1 MEKEENVY
9 EQISPT
15 EEFAEARENEA
26 LTVLG
31 KFKDVGALV
40 RAYESLQAEFTRRSQ
55 RLRQLEKA
63 SENFKQ
69 EEGPSGAE
77 KLRKTAKTKREERKE
92 FDAFIADTVSPS
104 MEEKKPDEVTMD
116 ESNLEEKGVEKTM
129 VLEEGEEENK
139 AVGTPL
145 AAENLMAEAERTLD
159 AKAQEKQMGEV
170 IKPSAYG
177 GEAQGVGEDLFE
189 RAVKDEA
196 VRLRIIGEYLASLGK
211 SDAPLTAVGGGTFA
225 APPMKAKTV
234 NEAGNMALLY
244 FRKPTV

>member
-9 EQISPT
+9 EETTLT
-15 EEFAEARENEA
+15 EEFAEANEDGA

-69 EEGPSGAE
+69 EETSSGAE
-77 KLRKTAKTKREERKE
+77 KLRKAAKAKRLERKE

-104 MEEKKPDEVTMD
+104 AEEKKPDEVTID
-116 ESNLEEKGVEKTM
+116 ERSLEEKGVEEGM
-129 VLEEGEEENK
+129 VLEEESK
-139 AVGTPL
+139 L
-145 AAENLMAEAERTLD
+145 AAKTREAEGLTAEKQEKPDAEALKKE
-159 AKAQEKQMGEV
+159 EGEV
-170 IKPSAYG
+170 IPSAGG

-196 VRLRIIGEYLASLGK
+196 VRLRIIGEYLASLKK
-211 SDAPLTAVGGGTFA
+211 SEAPLTAVGGGTFA